1 MRSNIFSLPAAV
13 GGLSLLSTIAA
24 ADPATTVANQRS
36 SSSESSEDSANVIPG
51 AYVVEWETDV
61 ADAPGFYQSLG
72 LEIEHR
78 LDLKYQLFK
87 GASFRIINGS
97 NGVSNG
103 IYGMIAARPEVKSIW
118 PIRTITIPTTKPL
131 YVGKNRTTT
140 SGQFVGVHKRQAEEP
155 DTYTPHV
162 MTQVDKLRAEGYTGK
177 GIRIGIVDSGVDYTH
192 PALGGCFGEGCIVGY
207 GWDLTG
213 DNYFP
218 PNSPEPDA
226 DPYDGCVGHGTHVA
240 GIIAAQ
246 ANELGFT
253 GAAPDVTIGAY
264 RAWGCNSLTTNE
276 ILLDAFNAA
285 FEDGSDIISCSAG
298 QYTGWANDPWGIAA
312 SRIAAQGVSVI
323 VAPGNSGRSGMFLS
337 ASPATGVNVTAAGSV
352 DNTITPLLLT
362 AGSYTV
368 DNATGIREPFGFI
381 SGGPE
386 FAENITLPLW
396 SVSNRSESAND
407 ACSPLP
413 DSTPDLSS
421 KIVLLRVAD
430 TSECYSSTQATNVA
444 AKGGRYL
451 LFYSQSNS
459 SIATIY
465 AYSDGITGVGTVTP
479 AQGTTWINLLNQG
492 SNINIHIVDPAAADI
507 RYEAVTNDVSGDLTS
522 LTTAWGPT
530 WEVVSKPQFT
540 APGGNILSTWPMVMG
555 EYSVLSGTSMSTPL
569 IAAIFAL
576 VGQARGTTDPVELRN
591 VISSTSRARPWF
603 DGTNVHDI
611 LAPVPQ
617 QGSGVVQAYDA
628 AHAKT
633 ILSVSEISFNDTENF
648 VAQHTFSIQN
658 TGGDAV
664 IYKLGHTKA
673 ATAYTFASGSKSAS
687 QFPNPTVDDWAEL
700 SFSSDAISISAGSS
714 AEVTVTV
721 VPPRNVNATQL
732 PVYSGLVTIEAD
744 NGETHNIPYV
754 GVAGSMKETP
764 VFLEGLEYGTF
775 LGYFN
780 NPTAPNTTFTIPR
793 PGTTPP
799 GNVEYPSIQASLLFG
814 TQMARADVV
823 ALSET
828 GLPTTAFFDIES
840 VGFLSGFPEPWVVRR
855 NYRLGFTGELA
866 DGTVVPE
873 GTYKIVFSGLR
884 VFGDR
889 GKREDWD
896 FAETVPFVI
905 RYIE

>member
-1 MRSNIFSLPAAV
+1 MRFKIFSLPAAV
-13 GGLSLLSTIAA
+13 GGLSLVSTVAA
-24 ADPATTVANQRS
+24 ADPAATLANQRS
-36 SSSESSEDSANVIPG
+36 SSSVSSEDSANVIPG
-51 AYVVEWETDV
+51 AYVVEWETDM

-72 LEIEHR
+72 LEVEHR

-97 NGVSNG
+97 NDVSND
-103 IYGMIAARPEVKSIW
+103 ISGMIAARPENGYLGAVRWSKEAAS
-118 PIRTITIPTTKPL
+118 R
-131 YVGKNRTTT
+131 
-140 SGQFVGVHKRQAEEP
+140 EP
-155 DTYTPHV
+155 DTYAPHV

-192 PALGGCFGEGCIVGY
+192 PALGGCFGERCLVSY

-218 PNSPEPDA
+218 PSSPEPDA

-253 GAAPDVTIGAY
+253 GAAPEVTIGAY
-264 RAWGCNSLTTNE
+264 RAWGCNSLTTND
-276 ILLDAFNAA
+276 ILLDAFYAA
-285 FEDGSDIISCSAG
+285 FEDGRDIISCSAG

-337 ASPATGVNVTAAGSV
+337 ASPATGVKVTASGSV

-368 DNATGIREPFGFI
+368 DNATGISEPFGFI

-396 SVSNRSESAND
+396 TV
-407 ACSPLP
+407 
-413 DSTPDLSS
+413 
-421 KIVLLRVAD
+421 VLLRVAD

-444 AKGGRYL
+444 AKG
-451 LFYSQSNS
+451 
-459 SIATIY
+459 
-465 AYSDGITGVGTVTP
+465 DGITGVGTVTP
-479 AQGTTWINLLNQG
+479 AQGATWINLLNQG
-492 SNINIHIVDPAAADI
+492 SNVNIYIVDPAAADI

-522 LTTAWGPT
+522 VTTAWGPT

-569 IAAIFAL
+569 IAAVFAL
-576 VGQARGTTDPVELRN
+576 VGQARGTTNPVELRN
-591 VISSTSRARPWF
+591 ILSSTSRARPWF

-633 ILSVSEISFNDTENF
+633 ILSVSDISFNDTENF
-648 VAQHTFSIQN
+648 VAQHTSSIRN

-664 IYKLGHTKA
+664 IYQLGHTTA
-673 ATAYTFASGSKSAS
+673 ATAYTFASGSRSAS
-687 QFPNPTVDDWAEL
+687 QFPNPTVDDWAKL
-700 SFSSDAISISAGSS
+700 SFSSETISMSAGSS
-714 AEVTVTV
+714 VEVTVTV

-744 NGETHNIPYV
+744 GGETHNIPYV
-754 GVAGSMKETP
+754 GVAGSMKETS
-764 VFLEGLEYGTF
+764 VFLEGPEDGTF

-793 PGTTPP
+793 PRTTPP

-823 ALSET
+823 AISET
-828 GLPTTAFFDIES
+828 GLLTTAFFDIDS
-840 VGFLSGFPEPWVVRR
+840 IGFLSGFPEPWVVRR

-873 GTYKIVFSGLR
+873 GTYKIVFSGLL
-884 VFGDR
+884 VFDDR
-889 GKREDWD
+889 GKRADWD

-905 RYIE
+905 RYID

>member
-1 MRSNIFSLPAAV
+1 MRFDILSFPAATV
-13 GGLSLLSTIAA
+13 GLAIVSLVAA
-24 ADPATTVANQRS
+24 ADPATTVPVQS
-36 SSSESSEDSANVIPG
+36 PGPSDDSATVIPG
-51 AYVVEWETDV
+51 AYVVEWETGIT
-61 ADAPGFYQSLG
+61 DAPGFYQSLG
-72 LEIEHR
+72 LEVEHR
-78 LDLKYQLFK
+78 LDLKYKLFK
-87 GASFRIINGS
+87 GASFRIVNGS
-97 NGVSNG
+97 NDVSG
-103 IYGMIAARPEVKSIW
+103 DVSGLIAARPEVKSIW
-118 PIRTITIPTTKPL
+118 PVRTIAIPTAKPS
-131 YVGKNRTTT
+131 YVGKNKTATLQR
-140 SGQFVGVHKRQAEEP
+140 SAEAAKRQTEGP
-155 DTYTPHV
+155 DAYTPHV

-192 PALGGCFGEGCIVGY
+192 PALGGCFGEGCLVSY

-246 ANELGFT
+246 DNELGFT

-264 RAWGCNSLTTNE
+264 RAWGCNSLTTND

-298 QYTGWANDPWGIAA
+298 QYTGWASDPWGMAA

-362 AGSYTV
+362 AASYTV
-368 DNATGIREPFGFI
+368 DNSTGIPEPFGFI

-396 SVSNRSESAND
+396 SVSNTSDSMND

-421 KIVLLRVAD
+421 KIVLLR
-430 TSECYSSTQATNVA
+430 SSTQATNIA
-444 AKGGRYL
+444 AKGGKYL

-465 AYSDGITGVGTVTP
+465 AYSDGIDGVGTVTP
-479 AQGTTWINLLNQG
+479 AQGAIWINLLNQG
-492 SNINIHIVDPAAADI
+492 SNINIHIVEPAAADI
-507 RYEAVTNDVSGDLTS
+507 RYEAVTNDISGDLTS
-522 LTTAWGPT
+522 LTTAWGST

-555 EYSVLSGTSMSTPL
+555 TSMSTPF
-569 IAAIFAL
+569 IAAKFAV

-591 VISSTSRARPWF
+591 VISSTSKARPWF
-603 DGTNVHDI
+603 DGTTVHDI

-633 ILSVSEISFNDTENF
+633 ILSVSEISFNDTENL
-648 VAQHTFSIQN
+648 VAQHTFTIRN

-664 IYKLGHTKA
+664 IYTLGHTKA
-673 ATAYTFASGSKSAS
+673 ATAYTFASGSRSAS

-700 SFSSDAISISAGSS
+700 SFSSEKVSIQAGSS

-732 PVYSGLVTIEAD
+732 PVYSGLIRVKAD
-744 NGETHNIPYV
+744 NDETHNIPYL
-754 GVAGSMKETP
+754 GVAGSMKDTP
-764 VFLEGLEYGTF
+764 VFLEGPEYGTF

-814 TQMARADVV
+814 TQVARADVV

-828 GLPTTAFFDIES
+828 GLPTTTFFHIE
-840 VGFLSGFPEPWVVRR
+840 R
-855 NYRLGFTGELA
+855 ELA
-866 DGTVVPE
+866 DGTAVPE
-873 GTYKIVFSGLR
+873 GAYKIVFSGLR

-889 GKREDWD
+889 GKRGDWD
-896 FAETVPFVI
+896 FAETVPFMI
-905 RYIE
+905 RYAD